1 MAVYTIAEITI
12 KDPEAYAEYQAK
24 VPAVIEMFGGKYL
37 VRGGKVTPG
46 EGGWNP
52 GRIVIL
58 EFPDVESLT
67 AFATSDEYAPIA
79 EIRHRAADSKT
90 FMVEGVQ
97 V

>member
-24 VPAVIEMFGGKYL
+24 VPTIIEKFGGRYL
-37 VRGGKVTPG
+37 VRGGMVTPG

-58 EFPDVESLT
+58 EFPDAESLM
-67 AFATSDEYAPIA
+67 AFTTSDEYAPVA

-90 FMVEGVQ
+90 FTVEGV
-97 V
+97 